1 MSVGLK
7 ALPEL
12 LAVSGVSL
20 GTASA
25 GLRQKNRD
33 DVTIIC
39 CHPGSTTSAVFTQ
52 NRFSAAPV
60 QVAKKHLGQSSPR
73 ALIINSGNANAGMG
87 EQGIHDAVG
96 CCAEL
101 AQQLQCT
108 ENEILPF
115 STGVIGEPLPVDK
128 IKKVIPACIDGLS
141 EKNWPAAARSI
152 MTTDTVAKG
161 VSQQVSID
169 GVTVTITG
177 IAKGAGMIHPNMAT
191 LLTFIATDAAIEK
204 TVLDEILA
212 GCVEQSFN
220 RITVDGDTSTNDACV
235 LMATGRNVDARIT
248 QVGNEAGKTFMSALQ
263 DVFLKL
269 AQAIIRDA
277 EGVTKFM
284 TIEVVDGRDEADCL
298 QVARSVA
305 LSPLVKTAFFASDP
319 NWGRILTAI
328 GYAPIDE
335 LDVAKVSIALNDVT
349 VLKDGALASSYT
361 EEQGQAVMQQ
371 EEITV
376 RISLGQ
382 GQSQAR
388 IWTSDLS
395 HDYVTINSEYRS

>member
-1 MSVGLK
+1 M
-7 ALPEL
+7 PEL
-12 LAVSGVSL
+12 LAVTGVSL

-25 GLRQKNRD
+25 GIRQKNRD
-33 DVTIIC
+33 DVTIISC
-39 CHPGSTTSAVFTQ
+39 RPGTVISAVFTQ

-73 ALIINSGNANAGMG
+73 ALIINSGNANAGTG
-87 EQGIHDAVG
+87 VQGIQDAVD

-115 STGVIGEPLPVDK
+115 STGVIGEPLPVNK
-128 IKKVIPACIDGLS
+128 IKKVIPECTDSLS
-141 EKNWPAAARSI
+141 EENWPVAARSI

-161 VSQQVSID
+161 VCQQID
-169 GVTVTITG
+169 INGETVTITG

-204 TVLDEILA
+204 AVLDEMLA
-212 GCVEQSFN
+212 YCVDRSFN

-235 LMATGRNVDARIT
+235 LMATGSKTGAKIMQTGDK
-248 QVGNEAGKTFMSALQ
+248 AGKAFMSVLLK
-263 DVFLKL
+263 VFQEL

-277 EGVTKFM
+277 EGATKFI
-284 TIEVVDGRDEADCL
+284 TIEVVDGLDDEECL

-319 NWGRILTAI
+319 NWGRILAAI
-328 GYAPIDE
+328 GNAPIAE
-335 LDVAKVSIALNDVT
+335 LDIGKVSIALNDVT

-361 EEQGQAVMQQ
+361 EEQGQAVMQH

-376 RISLGQ
+376 KISLGQ

-395 HDYVTINSEYRS
+395 HDYVSINSEYRS